1 VLTTGSQALRT
12 LAGLDGSPYGILS
25 LYVTVDSAGPGAD
38 PAPWQLTL
46 QRRLNALLH
55 RLRAGSDPAR
65 LVAVQERLAV
75 LAPQLSTLV
84 EAGAPGRGR
93 ALFATVAGPEV
104 HTGAVGTPLG
114 SAVVLDS
121 SAYLRPL
128 VAAHSAGGPAG
139 IVVVSGHGVRLV
151 ESRLGRTVEL
161 TEWPYPQPVV
171 ARHELAGPGPAGP
184 LPGRRSAAQTDL
196 VHRREQEHLLR
207 FLRAAAAHV
216 DDMRA
221 LRGWQLIVVAGTGGH
236 VAAVI
241 GGLPA
246 ATRAVTVPARHV
258 AAGSLSAA
266 RVAEMVSGDIRT
278 VRRRMHLAT
287 VRHAVD
293 AALGGGPGAA
303 GPAATLAALAAGR
316 VRHLLLDPGGSWRGW
331 RDDDGRLHAGAP
343 PGQGSAEPDLGERM
357 IEVAYRTG
365 ADVTLV
371 DCQAAGPLEA
381 AGGVAALLRW

>member
-1 VLTTGSQALRT
+1 
-12 LAGLDGSPYGILS
+12 
-25 LYVTVDSAGPGAD
+25 
-38 PAPWQLTL
+38 
-46 QRRLNALLH
+46 LH

-93 ALFATVAGPEV
+93 VLFATVAGPEV
-104 HTGAVGTPLG
+104 HTAAVGTPLG

-128 VAAHSAGGPAG
+128 VAADSAGGPAG

-161 TEWPYPQPVV
+161 TGWPYPQRVV
-171 ARHELAGPGPAGP
+171 ARRELAGPGPAGP

-196 VHRREQEHLLR
+196 VHRREQDHLLR
-207 FLRAAAAHV
+207 FLRAPAAHV

-221 LRGWQLIVVAGTGGH
+221 LRGWQWIVVAGTGGH

-246 ATRAVTVPARHV
+246 ASRAIAVPARHV

-278 VRRRMHLAT
+278 LRRRMHLAT

-316 VRHLLLDPGGSWRGW
+316 VRHLLLDSGGCWPGW

-343 PGQGSAEPDLGERM
+343 PGHGSAEPDLGERM

-365 ADVTLV
+365 ADVTPV
-371 DCQAAGPLEA
+371 DYEAAGPLEA
-381 AGGVAALLRW
+381 AGGVAALLR